1 MQGSYNELESNKDF
15 IGMMD
20 NLSHEAQKKE
30 EDIRR
35 ASEMSMRRTTITKRR
50 VSRLS
55 IASSTVVRL
64 FLSLVIFNKKCRNR
78 NVLYVILDLLALF
91 ELFALSI
98 FVFSLSPTPEYIF
111 ILSAKIFGDFNQR
124 GINLFV

>member
-30 EDIRR
+30 EDMRR
-35 ASEMSMRRTTITKRR
+35 TSEMSTRRTTITKRI
-50 VSRLS
+50 SRLS

-64 FLSLVIFNKKCRNR
+64 FLPLLIFNKKCRNR
-78 NVLYVILDLLALF
+78 NVLYVI
-91 ELFALSI
+91 ELFAFSI
-98 FVFSLSPTPEYIF
+98 FVFSLSLSLSNTRIYIYL
-111 ILSAKIFGDFNQR
+111 ILSAKICGNFNQR
-124 GINLFV
+124 ETNFFV

>member
-30 EDIRR
+30 EDMRR
-35 ASEMSMRRTTITKRR
+35 VSEMSVRRTTITKRR

-64 FLSLVIFNKKCRNR
+64 FLPLVIFNKKCRNR
-78 NVLYVILDLLALF
+78 NVLYIILDLF
-91 ELFALSI
+91 VLSK
-98 FVFSLSPTPEYIF
+98 FFSFSFLFSLS
-111 ILSAKIFGDFNQR
+111 LSLFNAR
-124 GINLFV
+124 IYT

>member
-1 MQGSYNELESNKDF
+1 LFSKGFVKMQGSYNELESNKDF

-64 FLSLVIFNKKCRNR
+64 FLLLVVFNKKCRNR
-78 NVLYVILDLLALF
+78 NILYVILDLFALS
-91 ELFALSI
+91 ELFALS
-98 FVFSLSPTPEYIF
+98 FLSSLFLSNARIYIYLKCKNF
-111 ILSAKIFGDFNQR
+111 
-124 GINLFV
+124 